1 MQSFPRSK
9 HIQKIT
15 KQEQWNIIKP
25 DPETENRQPQKP
37 FPCYTFPVSTSSFL
51 STILTWKYIVKYCL
65 FQFDLNKTTLYIFL
79 WVWLCSRQ
87 YLWDLFM
94 LLWAIV
100 DHSFPLLYNILLFKY
115 TMITEWLLILME
127 MWIVSRRKDE

>member
-65 FQFDLNKTTLYIFL
+65 FQFDLNKTTLYIKK
-79 WVWLCSRQ
+79 
-87 YLWDLFM
+87 
-94 LLWAIV
+94 I
-100 DHSFPLLYNILLFKY
+100 IK
-115 TMITEWLLILME
+115 
-127 MWIVSRRKDE
+127 K